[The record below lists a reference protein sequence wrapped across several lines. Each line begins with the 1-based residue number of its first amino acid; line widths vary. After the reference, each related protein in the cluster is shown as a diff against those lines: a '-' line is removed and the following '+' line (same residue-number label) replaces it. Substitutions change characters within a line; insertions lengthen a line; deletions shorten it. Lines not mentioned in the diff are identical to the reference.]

1 MKWWSAFLK
10 MWRITFMVVS
20 CVDIAF
26 HLFGTTLVLNKDY
39 AAMADR
45 KPATPFLDYWTLAL
59 IAQFCRFSVLLLIFA
74 FILCG
79 SFIESV
85 DTPDARSTDLN
96 NESVQTALQNKK
108 KEVLEFL
115 STIKCNYG
123 GAV

>member
-1 MKWWSAFLK
+1 M
-10 MWRITFMVVS
+10 
-20 CVDIAF
+20 
-26 HLFGTTLVLNKDY
+26 LNKEY
-39 AAMADR
+39 AALADR
-45 KPATPFLDYWTLAL
+45 KPASTFLNYWTLAL

-108 KEVLEFL
+108 KEVLEYL